1 MRLCPNGFVGFD
13 SVLPRVKE
21 TLAAPNEALRGYPL
35 YVIRDL
41 YGKVRLAVAEALEQ
55 DENAND
61 WLRGN
66 AQMLCE
72 RLGNRSFP
80 APDVT
85 LFLDPE
91 LMAELRPR
99 WSRNSTGPVR
109 VDRLLTGKGW
119 WTVDGG
125 QDPSY
130 LYVVL
135 RKGRGGP

>member
-1 MRLCPNGFVGFD
+1 MRTPISYTALVPSAALSNGFVGFD

-41 YGKVRLAVAEALEQ
+41 YGKVRFAVAEALEQ

-72 RLGNRSFP
+72 RLGNRSWSECCSRVLTA
-80 APDVT
+80 APRS
-85 LFLDPE
+85 
-91 LMAELRPR
+91 AAI
-99 WSRNSTGPVR
+99 
-109 VDRLLTGKGW
+109 KG
-119 WTVDGG
+119 
-125 QDPSY
+125 
-130 LYVVL
+130 
-135 RKGRGGP
+135 